1 MILLTQ
7 VGAPDGSGA
16 AIVDIKDWQ
25 FGGPQPL
32 SRLRWLASDDRPAVD
47 LQEAGHHLRWGK

>member
-1 MILLTQ
+1 VILLTQ

-25 FGGPQPL
+25 FGGP
-32 SRLRWLASDDRPAVD
+32 
-47 LQEAGHHLRWGK
+47 